1 MNSLENIRRHDEV
14 MKGLGLNRDWTPK
27 VDNDEEIQL
36 TWRSYAKLVYDSETN
51 EMKQIPL
58 TDEEIATRTK
68 LKEKNE

>member
-1 MNSLENIRRHDEV
+1 
-14 MKGLGLNRDWTPK
+14 
-27 VDNDEEIQL
+27 
-36 TWRSYAKLVYDSETN
+36 LVYDSETN